1 MSITPSRP
9 YLIRALYEWIL
20 DNDDVPYLVVD
31 ATIQNVMLPEQFVAD
46 GQIILNVGPSAVQ
59 ALDLADDAVSFSAR
73 FGGVPMQVYVPVL
86 AVKAIYAKES
96 GQGMGFG
103 FEPGIPDP
111 EAPVPEP
118 KQSDDK
124 PSKPAGRP
132 TLKVVK

>member
-31 ATIQNVMLPEQFVAD
+31 ATIQNVMVPEQFVAD

-59 ALDLADDAVSFSAR
+59 ALDLADEAVSFSAR

-111 EAPVPEP
+111 ETPPPPLKEV
-118 KQSDDK
+118 DDK

>member
-1 MSITPSRP
+1 MSVTPSRP

-31 ATIQNVMLPEQFVAD
+31 ATIQNVMVPEQFVAD
-46 GQIILNVGPSAVQ
+46 GQIILNIGPSAVQ
-59 ALDLADDAVSFSAR
+59 TLDLDDEAVSFSAR
-73 FGGVPMQVYVPVL
+73 FGGVPMQVYVPAL

-111 EAPVPEP
+111 EAPPPELKEVPEVP
-118 KQSDDK
+118 AR
-124 PSKPAGRP
+124 SKGRP

>member
-31 ATIQNVMLPEQFVAD
+31 ATIQNVMVPEQFVAD
-46 GQIILNVGPSAVQ
+46 GQIILNIGPSAVQ

-111 EAPVPEP
+111 EAPESIEP
-118 KQSDDK
+118 DAKS
-124 PSKPAGRP
+124 SKPAGRP
-132 TLKVVK
+132 TFKVVK

>member
-31 ATIQNVMLPEQFVAD
+31 ATIQNVMVPEQFVAD
-46 GQIILNVGPSAVQ
+46 GQIILNIGPSAVQ
-59 ALDLADDAVSFSAR
+59 SLDLDDEAVSFSAR

-86 AVKAIYAKES
+86 AVKAIYSKES

-111 EAPVPEP
+111 EAPPTELKEVPEA
-118 KQSDDK
+118 
-124 PSKPAGRP
+124 PARSTGRP

>member
-31 ATIQNVMLPEQFVAD
+31 ATIKDVMVPEQFISD
-46 GQIILNVGPSAVQ
+46 GQIILNIGTSAVQ
-59 ALDLADDAVSFSAR
+59 ALDLADEAVSFSAR
-73 FGGVPMQVYVPVL
+73 FGGVPMQVYVPTI
-86 AVKAIYAKES
+86 AVKAIYAKGS

-111 EAPVPEP
+111 EAPPPEA
-118 KQSDDK
+118 K
-124 PSKPAGRP
+124 PEGRP
-132 TLKVVK
+132 ALKVVK

>member
-31 ATIQNVMLPEQFVAD
+31 ATIQNVMVPEQFVAD
-46 GQIILNVGPSAVQ
+46 GQIILNVSPSAVQ
-59 ALDLADDAVSFSAR
+59 ALDLADEAVSFSAR

-111 EAPVPEP
+111 EAPPPAP
-118 KQSDDK
+118 KEVEDK
-124 PSKPAGRP
+124 PAKPTGRP